1 MVWCHCS
8 VCHLTFT
15 TARNFDRHRMTV
27 KGDQQC
33 VNPSTDSRWFELH
46 PGVYQGAGEYV
57 PQIPTAAILKANQE
71 DE

>member
-1 MVWCHCS
+1 
-8 VCHLTFT
+8 
-15 TARNFDRHRMTV
+15 MTV